1 MYDLEQLLEQL
12 RSKGFIVDVKK
23 NRVAVLFGDGCY
35 AEVPVYKGTIKE
47 TPGFVLELI
56 RDGKVGT
63 EGTVRIFNDTKRGL
77 CSAMTAE
84 SVVETWEVFLWR
96 RDKLYGVEFV
106 DDYDYYIPFGFRVTD
121 TETDETYDF
130 PFAEAI
136 READLFSLSD
146 YFNGTALNLV
156 IDKIKALN
164 YEQKKNLDPS
174 HFLRRTVRG

>member
-12 RSKGFIVDVKK
+12 RSKGLAPEIKK
-23 NRVAVLFGDGCY
+23 NYVAVFFGDGCY
-35 AEVPVYKGTIKE
+35 AEVPIYKGTIKE
-47 TPGFVLELI
+47 NPGFVLELI

-77 CSAMTAE
+77 YSAMTAK
-84 SVVETWEVFLWR
+84 SVAETWEVFLWR

-106 DDYDYYIPFGFRVTD
+106 EDYDYYIPFGFRVTD
-121 TETDETYDF
+121 TETYETYDF

-146 YFNGTALNLV
+146 YFNGTALDLV
-156 IDKIKALN
+156 MDKIKVLN
-164 YEQKKNLDPS
+164 YEQKRL
-174 HFLRRTVRG
+174 